1 MERRIA
7 ARYARALFAAAR
19 KEDVVGPVG
28 DDLESIRTLLTHDEA
43 LRRFMLSPNVGRG
56 EKLRLIEKVF
66 ADRVTAL
73 TMSAF
78 RLLLEKRREDLF
90 ESMVAEYVELRR
102 EYENVL
108 HCRIVS
114 ASPMTDAE
122 RDQVLER
129 LAHKTGK
136 TIEAEFDLDPKL
148 IGGVQ
153 VKYGDYILDGTLRG
167 GIDRLRERL
176 QYDLLKRS

>member
-7 ARYARALFAAAR
+7 ARYARALFIAAR
-19 KEDVVGPVG
+19 KHDAVGPVG
-28 DDLESIRTLLTHDEA
+28 DDLESVRTLMLHDEA

-56 EKLRLIEKVF
+56 EKLRLIERVF

-73 TMSAF
+73 TMSTF

-90 ESMVAEYVELRR
+90 ESMVAEYAELRR
-102 EYENVL
+102 EHENVL

-114 ASPMTDAE
+114 ASTMTGGE
-122 RDQVLER
+122 RDQILER
-129 LAHKTGK
+129 LAQKTGK

-153 VKYGDYILDGTLRG
+153 VKYGDYVLDGTLRG

-176 QYDLLKRS
+176 RYDLLKRS